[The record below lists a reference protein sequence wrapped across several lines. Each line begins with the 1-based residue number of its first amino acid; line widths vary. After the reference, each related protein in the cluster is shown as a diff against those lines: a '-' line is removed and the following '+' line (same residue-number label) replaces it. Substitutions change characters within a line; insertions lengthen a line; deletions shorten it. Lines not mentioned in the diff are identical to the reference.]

1 MPFGEC
7 NLETAK
13 EIGVMNSKVLIAV
26 SGEGILRRCSLMREV
41 LKAGN
46 SCFFFV
52 CVHNPEF
59 LVAISPL
66 LPCKLGGSLSV
77 YVVDLLTVNVKP
89 S

>member
-1 MPFGEC
+1 MLT
-7 NLETAK
+7 N
-13 EIGVMNSKVLIAV
+13 
-26 SGEGILRRCSLMREV
+26 EGGIKSRKFLLFC
-41 LKAGN
+41 
-46 SCFFFV
+46 V
-52 CVHNPEF
+52 CEHNPGF